1 MKIEYEA
8 TFPNIN
14 KDEIRQ
20 RLKTADAE
28 LVRPEFLQKRSTFN
42 LPKGH
47 EIKNGWL
54 RVRDEQDKI
63 TMTLKVVKAGKIEE
77 QKEITLKVDDYAQAE
92 YFLQSIGCEKK
103 SYQETKRE
111 IWMLEGVE
119 ICIDEWPFLEPYV
132 EIEGN
137 SQEAVKNISTKL
149 GFDYFRALF
158 CSVDVLY
165 RMKYGMPEEEVD
177 RIPLITFESK
187 NPFLKG
193 KL

>member
-8 TFPNIN
+8 TFANIN
-14 KDEIRQ
+14 KDEVRE
-20 RLKTADAE
+20 RLKKAE
-28 LVRPEFLQKRSTFN
+28 AKLIKSDFLQKRATFN

-47 EIKNGWL
+47 EIEGGWL

-63 TMTLKVVKAGKIEE
+63 TMTLKVVKSGKIEE
-77 QKEITLKVDDYAQAE
+77 QKEITLRVDDYAQAE

-111 IWMLEGVE
+111 IWMLGGVE

-132 EIEGN
+132 EVEGD
-137 SQEAVKNISTKL
+137 SEEAVKKASNQL
-149 GFDYFRALF
+149 GFDYSQALF

-177 RIPLITFESK
+177 RIPLITFEMD
-187 NPFLKG
+187 NPFIK
-193 KL
+193 K

>member
-14 KDEIRQ
+14 KDEARQ
-20 RLKTADAE
+20 RLKTAGAE

-47 EIKNGWL
+47 EIEGGWL

-111 IWMLEGVE
+111 LWMLENVE

-132 EIEGN
+132 EVEGN
-137 SQEAVKNISTKL
+137 NEESVKNISTKL
-149 GFDYFRALF
+149 GFDYSRALF

-165 RMKYGMPEEEVD
+165 RMKYGMPEEKVD
-177 RIPLITFESK
+177 RIPLITFESE
-187 NPFLKG
+187 NPFLNYK
-193 KL
+193 K